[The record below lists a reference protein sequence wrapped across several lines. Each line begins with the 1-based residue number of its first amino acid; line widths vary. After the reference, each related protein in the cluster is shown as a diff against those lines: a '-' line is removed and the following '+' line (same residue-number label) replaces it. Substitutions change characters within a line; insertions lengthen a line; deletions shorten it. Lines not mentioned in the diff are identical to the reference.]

1 MASDR
6 MKWHWPCCYRFP
18 RGKTWVLVNSLF
30 LLEDALWSPE
40 RNDTA
45 FDSTYQCFY
54 EPNTSRMFI
63 YLVAAGDEEK
73 LKYKELVSPE
83 VTTWKRDTH
92 THICIQIKRNL
103 FFTSM

>member
-1 MASDR
+1 
-6 MKWHWPCCYRFP
+6 
-18 RGKTWVLVNSLF
+18 
-30 LLEDALWSPE
+30 
-40 RNDTA
+40 
-45 FDSTYQCFY
+45 
-54 EPNTSRMFI
+54 MFI